1 MKCAICLE
9 RPAAGSSGHTGI
21 FCKVCA
27 AHFDRHARAGLLST
41 TANLITYT
49 AARVRFFERRR
60 ARSALAA
67 ASAALPTKPPKCTP
81 ALPRCMGQAARGW
94 CTCR

>member
-1 MKCAICLE
+1 MKCALCLE
-9 RPAAGSSGHTGI
+9 RPLERAAVM
-21 FCKVCA
+21 CKVCG
-27 AHFDRHARAGLLST
+27 AHFDRHARAGLLATS
-41 TANLITYT
+41 AQLMTYT

-67 ASAALPTKPPKCTP
+67 ALGRVHVSTKPPRCTP